1 MSDFVLSFEAKYAII
16 IFVAAFVSFIIGLIP
31 TEKLFCK
38 AETNKK
44 WLFAMAL
51 ADILKGAI
59 VVIFTA
65 LVLSRMEIG
74 SASVFIMSAALLAVI
89 GSSKA
94 AFSNGNTASPLAVL
108 FGTILALNWQ
118 AALILAAVWGAIA
131 FVAKRHLI
139 GLIIALILAPFLMF
153 LFNNPLSY
161 TIYCAISALYMLYL
175 YRESIKKLIIGGNDE
190 AK

>member
-31 TEKLFCK
+31 TDKLFCQAK
-38 AETNKK
+38 ASKK
-44 WLFAMAL
+44 WLCLMVL
-51 ADILKGAI
+51 ADILRGAA

-65 LVLSRMEIG
+65 IVLSRMQIG
-74 SASVFIMSAALLAVI
+74 SASVFIMSAAFLALI
-89 GSSKA
+89 GSSKS

-118 AALILAAVWGAIA
+118 AGLILAAVWGAVT
-131 FVAKRHLI
+131 FVTKKYSA

-161 TIYCAISALYMLYL
+161 AIYCAISALYMLYL
-175 YRESIKKLIIGGNDE
+175 YRKKKKKLVKGLDDE
-190 AK
+190 VK